1 MDCIHHGRKNTNVFV
16 PTAENVTSLQAS
28 STGTAAVYYRTVEF
42 AVDSSIRNEAWDTIR
57 QISVGR
63 DLAVS

>member
-1 MDCIHHGRKNTNVFV
+1 MHHGRKDTNVFIPV
-16 PTAENVTSLQAS
+16 AENVTSLQAS

-57 QISVGR
+57 QVSIGSV
-63 DLAVS
+63 LAVS